1 MYLILGILNLNFF
14 LIRKFKIIIIFII
27 KGEKNN
33 SVQQSSSTTASPKL
47 EHDRL
52 LNNHKP
58 NVDSVNSSSEL
69 YLNDKSMYKKD
80 PGSVCEFL
88 SNKLGPTTNHLSK
101 LPTTPTNEDLKKSI
115 YDIPGELNTLNSEP
129 YSAALDDSATQSST
143 ITVNSSDLAS
153 KSSSSLQFKNVRIIN
168 NQFNLTTQQT
178 DTRDQNHPS
187 LKVYFIEINQMI
199 RIDF

>member
-1 MYLILGILNLNFF
+1 MIIFYVFDFCIF
-14 LIRKFKIIIIFII
+14 KFKLIIIFII

-52 LNNHKP
+52 FNNHKPP

-168 NQFNLTTQQT
+168 NQFNLTTQQS
-178 DTRDQNHPS
+178 DTRDQNHQP
-187 LKVYFIEINQMI
+187 LKVYFIEIK
-199 RIDF
+199 